1 MSTGPNYSIQK
12 LFFNLAWRMELLVT
26 RYKPWI
32 MIILLVLLV
41 SFAIY
46 RWWQGPLLPSY
57 EVVSSPLIQTV
68 VASGRVE
75 KVSRTQIGSEITGVV
90 LERLVQEGDRVSRG
104 DVLLVLKS
112 DEISAQVRQ
121 AEAELKELATTR
133 RPQAEFD
140 LANAKVQLEQAQR
153 EAVRRR
159 NTELGILSAEEREKS
174 IEAEKLARNNL
185 ESARLKV
192 ASLAP
197 DKVEETKLREQ
208 LAALQAQLAKTKIRA
223 EVSGIILTRNV
234 EPGDL
239 VQPSQTLFTIA
250 LDGATEIRVPF
261 DERNLP
267 LLALQQK
274 AAVITDAYPDQ
285 PFPAH
290 INFIAPSI
298 DAQRGTVDV
307 RLTVDP
313 VPDFLRQDMTVSVN
327 VETNKREQTLV
338 IPNDALSSIS
348 GNKAMVIL
356 VRDRKIQRHPITL
369 GLRGLV
375 MSEVVAGLKEGDHV
389 LTDAESVLKDGIRV
403 RIEQTKRVLQSQT
416 DPTNSKNE
424 LPVKFD

>member
-1 MSTGPNYSIQK
+1 
-12 LFFNLAWRMELLVT
+12 MELLVT

-32 MIILLVLLV
+32 MIILLVFLV

-57 EVVSSPLIQTV
+57 EVESSPLIQTV

>member
-1 MSTGPNYSIQK
+1 
-12 LFFNLAWRMELLVT
+12 MELLVT

-41 SFAIY
+41 SFATY

-121 AEAELKELATTR
+121 AETELKELTTTR
-133 RPQAEFD
+133 RPQAEVD

-192 ASLAP
+192 SSLAR
-197 DKVEETKLREQ
+197 DKVEETKLRER

-327 VETNKREQTLV
+327 VETNKRERALV

-389 LTDAESVLKDGIRV
+389 LIDAESVLKDGTRV

>member
-1 MSTGPNYSIQK
+1 
-12 LFFNLAWRMELLVT
+12 MELLVT

-307 RLTVDP
+307 RFTVDP

-356 VRDRKIQRHPITL
+356 VRNRKIQRHPITL

>member
-1 MSTGPNYSIQK
+1 
-12 LFFNLAWRMELLVT
+12 MELLVT

-327 VETNKREQTLV
+327 VETNKRERTLV

-389 LTDAESVLKDGIRV
+389 LTDAESVLKDGTRV
-403 RIEQTKRVLQSQT
+403 RIEKTKPVFQSQT
-416 DPTNSKNE
+416 DQTNSKNE

>member
-1 MSTGPNYSIQK
+1 
-12 LFFNLAWRMELLVT
+12 MELLVT

-140 LANAKVQLEQAQR
+140 LANAKVQLEQSQR

>member
-1 MSTGPNYSIQK
+1 
-12 LFFNLAWRMELLVT
+12 MELLVT

-159 NTELGILSAEEREKS
+159 NTELGILSAEESEKS

-223 EVSGIILTRNV
+223 EDSGIILTRNV